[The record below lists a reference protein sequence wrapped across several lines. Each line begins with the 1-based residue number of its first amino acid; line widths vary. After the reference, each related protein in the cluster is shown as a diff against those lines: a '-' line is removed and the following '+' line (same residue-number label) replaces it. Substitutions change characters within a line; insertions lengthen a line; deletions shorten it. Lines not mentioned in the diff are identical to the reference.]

1 LRDLVVLPSS
11 LSEFEFARL
20 ESRGH
25 FKSQN
30 SVSDAFNQGPL
41 LADFFE
47 EYLDDQDINAFLRS
61 TSERY
66 FIGTLERIALNGERM
81 SRRAAVLALG
91 RLSDYQSNSVLGR
104 ALIDMDRGVR
114 TLAENAI
121 ALIWPRVG
129 LAIHQRRLGAVDEQ
143 LDDGDYDRASQLAG
157 KIIQDAPWIA
167 QSWYQRGKAFY
178 HLGQCDAAARDC
190 HQALEINP
198 YHFQAAAVM
207 GQAYELQ
214 HNLVA
219 ALEAYRRALRLN
231 PNMEEVRARV
241 IQLQRALKNQ

>member
-1 LRDLVVLPSS
+1 
-11 LSEFEFARL
+11 
-20 ESRGH
+20 
-25 FKSQN
+25 
-30 SVSDAFNQGPL
+30 VSDAFNQGPL

-47 EYLDDQDINAFLRS
+47 EYLDDQDLNAFLRL

-91 RLSDYQSNSVLGR
+91 RLSDYQSNAVLGR
-104 ALIDMDRGVR
+104 ALVDMDRGVR

-121 ALIWPRVG
+121 SLIWPRVG

>member
-1 LRDLVVLPSS
+1 M
-11 LSEFEFARL
+11 
-20 ESRGH
+20 
-25 FKSQN
+25 
-30 SVSDAFNQGPL
+30 SDAFNQAPL

-47 EYLDDQDINAFLRS
+47 AYLDDQDINAFLRA

-66 FIGTLERIALNGERM
+66 YIGTLERLAQSGERM

-91 RLSDYQSNSVLGR
+91 RLSDYQSNAVLGR
-104 ALIDMDRGVR
+104 ALVDMDRGVR
-114 TLAENAI
+114 TLAEHAI
-121 ALIWPRVG
+121 TMIWPRVG

-143 LDDGDYDRASQLAG
+143 LDEGDYDRASQLAG
-157 KIIQDAPWIA
+157 RIIQDAPWIA
-167 QSWYQRGKAFY
+167 QSWYQRGKAFH
-178 HLGQCDAAARDC
+178 HLGQSDAATRDC

-207 GQAYELQ
+207 GQAYETQ

>member
-1 LRDLVVLPSS
+1 M
-11 LSEFEFARL
+11 
-20 ESRGH
+20 
-25 FKSQN
+25 
-30 SVSDAFNQGPL
+30 SDAFNQGPL

-47 EYLDDQDINAFLRS
+47 EYLDDQDINTFLRS

>member
-1 LRDLVVLPSS
+1 M
-11 LSEFEFARL
+11 
-20 ESRGH
+20 
-25 FKSQN
+25 
-30 SVSDAFNQGPL
+30 SDAFQPGPL

-47 EYLDDQDINAFLRS
+47 EYLDDQDINAFLRA

-66 FIGTLERIALNGERM
+66 FIGTLERLALSGERM

-104 ALIDMDRGVR
+104 ALIDLDRGVR

-121 ALIWPRVG
+121 TLVWPRVG

-143 LDDGDYDRASQLAG
+143 LDDGDYDRASLLAG

-167 QSWYQRGKAFY
+167 QSWFQRGKAFY
-178 HLGQCDAAARDC
+178 HLGQTDAATRDC
-190 HQALEINP
+190 NQALEINP

-207 GQAYELQ
+207 GQAYEQQ

-219 ALEAYRRALRLN
+219 ALESYRRALRLN

>member
-1 LRDLVVLPSS
+1 MRLNSRSKPDYEIRRAVRPTS
-11 LSEFEFARL
+11 L
-20 ESRGH
+20 ESRILAL
-25 FKSQN
+25 
-30 SVSDAFNQGPL
+30 SDAFNQGPL

-47 EYLDDQDINAFLRS
+47 EYLDDQDLNAFLRS

-66 FIGTLERIALNGERM
+66 YIGTLERLTQSGERM

-104 ALIDMDRGVR
+104 ALVDLDRGVR

-121 ALIWPRVG
+121 IMIWPRVG
-129 LAIHQRRLGAVDEQ
+129 LAIHQRRLGAVEEQ
-143 LDDGDYDRASQLAG
+143 LDDGDFDRASQLAG

-167 QSWYQRGKAFY
+167 QSWFQRGKAFY
-178 HLGQCDAAARDC
+178 HLGQCDAATRDC

-207 GQAYELQ
+207 GQAYEMQ

-241 IQLQRALKNQ
+241 IQLQRSLKNQ

>member
-1 LRDLVVLPSS
+1 
-11 LSEFEFARL
+11 
-20 ESRGH
+20 
-25 FKSQN
+25 
-30 SVSDAFNQGPL
+30 VSDAFNQGPL

-47 EYLDDQDINAFLRS
+47 EYLDDQDINTFLRS

>member
-1 LRDLVVLPSS
+1 M
-11 LSEFEFARL
+11 
-20 ESRGH
+20 
-25 FKSQN
+25 
-30 SVSDAFNQGPL
+30 SDAFNQGPL

-47 EYLDDQDINAFLRS
+47 EYLDDQDLNAFLRS
-61 TSERY
+61 ASDRY
-66 FIGTLERIALNGERM
+66 YIGTLERLTQSGERM

-104 ALIDMDRGVR
+104 ALVDLDRGVR

-121 ALIWPRVG
+121 IMVWPRVG

-143 LDDGDYDRASQLAG
+143 LDDGDFDRASQLAG

-178 HLGQCDAAARDC
+178 HLGQCDAATRDC

-207 GQAYELQ
+207 GQAYEMQ
-214 HNLVA
+214 HNPVA

-241 IQLQRALKNQ
+241 IQLQRSLKNQ